1 MELCCMNMKSF
12 IKYLT
17 MFILGMIVGF
27 KLSESQ
33 SSENDISELSK
44 KNNTDDFMD
53 WVEELISPS
62 EF

>member
-1 MELCCMNMKSF
+1 MNMKSF

-33 SSENDISELSK
+33 SSEKDISELSK